1 MTHADFLKAKKIL
14 LANIRD
20 DKGNPMPDVTA
31 AAMASTASTTATAT
45 AVAVAFATQP
55 RAAAATAATNWDDR
69 W

>member
-20 DKGNPMPDVTA
+20 DKGNPVPDVTA
-31 AAMASTASTTATAT
+31 AAMASTASNTATAT
-45 AVAVAFATQP
+45 AVAVATQP
-55 RAAAATAATNWDDR
+55 RAAAAATAATNWDYR